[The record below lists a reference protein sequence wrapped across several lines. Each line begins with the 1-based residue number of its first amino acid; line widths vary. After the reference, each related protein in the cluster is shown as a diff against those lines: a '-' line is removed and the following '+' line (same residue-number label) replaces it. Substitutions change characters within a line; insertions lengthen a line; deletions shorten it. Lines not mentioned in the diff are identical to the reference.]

1 MSTAESYQSEAAST
15 ALMESLMTGKGCVRA
30 IAAVGG
36 IELAVQAMIN
46 SPMNAKIQTKGCQA
60 LYCLANH
67 QDPPEPGEMP
77 NDYRKMVIDAQG
89 LVVLSEAI
97 RLHGSNEEVY
107 FAAIKA
113 ISVLL
118 PDLERCT
125 AKQRNGGGCK
135 NAAGDGGND
144 DDDISSISQSK
155 SSQELE
161 DSLISSSFFSYVSN
175 TASRTSTDVS
185 EQTEYSSSGD
195 ETGPTSRRRINQLL
209 NMVRWLILVLLLND
223 FLMTSYFVGLLALR
237 LSSDLLDFAYVSLTS
252 LPPMTTFLVPGLH
265 ASPV

>member
-1 MSTAESYQSEAAST
+1 MDESYQAEAAST
-15 ALMESLMTGKGCVRA
+15 ALMETLMKGKGCVRA

-46 SPMNAKIQTKGCQA
+46 SPMNSEIQKKGCQA

-67 QDPPEPGEMP
+67 QDQPEPGEMP

-97 RLHGSNEEVY
+97 RLHGSNEDVY
-107 FAAIKA
+107 FAAIRA

-125 AKQRNGGGCK
+125 AASKRGE
-135 NAAGDGGND
+135 DGTDREGN

-155 SSQELE
+155 GSNELE
-161 DSLISSSFFSYVSN
+161 DSLISSSFFSYASN

-185 EQTEYSSSGD
+185 ETEYSSSFD
-195 ETGPTSRRRINQLL
+195 ESGPTSRRRINQLL
-209 NMVRWLILVLLLND
+209 NMV
-223 FLMTSYFVGLLALR
+223 S
-237 LSSDLLDFAYVSLTS
+237 
-252 LPPMTTFLVPGLH
+252 
-265 ASPV
+265 

>member
-1 MSTAESYQSEAAST
+1 MSMDESHQSEAASA

-46 SPMNAKIQTKGCQA
+46 SPMNSKIQTKGCQA
-60 LYCLANH
+60 LCCLANH
-67 QDPPEPGEMP
+67 KDPSVPGEMP

-113 ISVLL
+113 MAVLL
-118 PDLERCT
+118 PDLQPCT
-125 AKQRNGGGCK
+125 KRNEC
-135 NAAGDGGND
+135 GNEED

-155 SSQELE
+155 ASYEI
-161 DSLISSSFFSYVSN
+161 DSNLSSSFCTYSSN
-175 TASRTSTDVS
+175 SASRTSTDVS
-185 EQTEYSSSGD
+185 GTEISVTDESG
-195 ETGPTSRRRINQLL
+195 PINRRRMNQLY
-209 NMVRWLILVLLLND
+209 MVRWSLLV
-223 FLMTSYFVGLLALR
+223 G
-237 LSSDLLDFAYVSLTS
+237 
-252 LPPMTTFLVPGLH
+252 
-265 ASPV
+265 